1 MALKLSAINMALESA
16 ICVTTRGYGTTSHIY
31 YGYHTIQYV
40 RLQNDITCQTLS
52 VKVGILDTHVEM
64 A

>member
-1 MALKLSAINMALESA
+1 MALESA
-16 ICVTTRGYGTTSHIY
+16 ICVISRGYGTSAHIY

-40 RLQNDITCQTLS
+40 RLLHNINCQTLS
-52 VKVGILDTHVEM
+52 VKLGILDTHVEM

>member
-1 MALKLSAINMALESA
+1 MALESA